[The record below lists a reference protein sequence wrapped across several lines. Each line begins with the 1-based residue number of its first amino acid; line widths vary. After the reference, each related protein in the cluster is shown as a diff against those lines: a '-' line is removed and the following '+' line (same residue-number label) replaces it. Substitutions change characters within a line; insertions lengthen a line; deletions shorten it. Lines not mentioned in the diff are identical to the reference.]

1 MILWFTIV
9 GGGLLILL
17 VVNILIKKANRANQE
32 LIAQQR
38 LLEIECSIQQLQVGV
53 ENDRTSVHS
62 VFGTKD
68 EEK

>member
-1 MILWFTIV
+1 VILWFTIV